1 MCWIYWLSF
10 GFKLLKNNYKVVG
23 IDNINNYYSKKLKQD
38 RINDLKKF
46 TKLNKK
52 NFTFYKFDLSNQTK
66 LEKVYKKYKFKQVIH
81 LAAQAGVRYSL
92 IYPERYLKSNIL
104 SFFNILESCRKFGIK
119 KLIFAS
125 SSSVYGNLNKKKF
138 SEKMY

>member
-1 MCWIYWLSF
+1 MTLNKKVLVTGCA
-10 GFKLLKNNYKVVG
+10 GFIGYHLALKLLKNNYKVVG

-66 LEKVYKKYKFKQVIH
+66 LEKVYK
-81 LAAQAGVRYSL
+81 
-92 IYPERYLKSNIL
+92 NI
-104 SFFNILESCRKFGIK
+104 
-119 KLIFAS
+119 
-125 SSSVYGNLNKKKF
+125 NLNKLFILLHKQA
-138 SEKMY
+138 